1 MTKFNEFSLSNIFN
15 NTNNKRIFFNLTSIS
30 FSFDQINNI
39 IKTDFMIDFYDQNKD
54 IIIPS
59 DLALYNQL
67 HINCI
72 MIDLSNSAVITSLAN
87 IIDNKHF
94 ICTELFYKSQN
105 ILFQIEIYQNNKL
118 PKNKKFFLFSYKK
131 NYFYKLKNIINN
143 SLDCFKVNQDYEI
156 LNQAIHNINITYNNL
171 KLKESY
177 FLKPKCSTKFINLL
191 DNKWNF
197 INIYNYYFCICKGLL
212 CKYDEIPQKYKY
224 LFYLNVIDNNKN
236 LYNKT
241 DYLFGDFIYNE
252 FSEDDAFPIFE
263 KMIEQNL
270 PAHYLTQNKDIYNKY
285 CNLTKNCLTIIPVY
299 KNNEIIDGNFL
310 EKYLSMILKL
320 KATISGAEF
329 FYINNL
335 FYNIEYIT
343 HISIGHGISYF
354 KHFLY
359 ANNSYYGNKRYNKIL
374 IPSSKKLLSV
384 ATKYGWAYEDIIQF
398 NLPRWDKYNNSK
410 GSKEEFGINNYKKC
424 IFIMFTWRELQKNRS
439 ISNDYLKNILNL
451 IQNDILIKTTQKYN
465 ITLYFALHHRQYAYK
480 SNIINNKYIKYIN
493 EKQISN
499 ILSKV
504 HLVITDFSSIIFDMI
519 YRERPFIMYI
529 PDSNYTDNK
538 NNYIE
543 NYYKLIQ
550 ELKKGIIYFRNIYF
564 NINEAIK
571 KIIYYIKND
580 FRLDKNLKKFYKSF
594 CFKKEKSIPHFIE
607 YLKNIK

>member
-1 MTKFNEFSLSNIFN
+1 MEYTSLKGNDSELQNKAKGKEIKIHLNININKTIYFKKKVTKNFLLILIIFVINYLISNYSEEFNINLLNDNYPNLTKFNEFSLSNIFK

-299 KNNEIIDGNFL
+299 KNNEII
-310 EKYLSMILKL
+310 
-320 KATISGAEF
+320 
-329 FYINNL
+329 
-335 FYNIEYIT
+335 
-343 HISIGHGISYF
+343 
-354 KHFLY
+354 
-359 ANNSYYGNKRYNKIL
+359 
-374 IPSSKKLLSV
+374 
-384 ATKYGWAYEDIIQF
+384 
-398 NLPRWDKYNNSK
+398 
-410 GSKEEFGINNYKKC
+410 
-424 IFIMFTWRELQKNRS
+424 S
-439 ISNDYLKNILNL
+439 ISSRKTFYLWLNR
-451 IQNDILIKTTQKYN
+451 K
-465 ITLYFALHHRQYAYK
+465 
-480 SNIINNKYIKYIN
+480 
-493 EKQISN
+493 
-499 ILSKV
+499 
-504 HLVITDFSSIIFDMI
+504 
-519 YRERPFIMYI
+519 
-529 PDSNYTDNK
+529 
-538 NNYIE
+538 
-543 NYYKLIQ
+543 
-550 ELKKGIIYFRNIYF
+550 
-564 NINEAIK
+564 
-571 KIIYYIKND
+571 
-580 FRLDKNLKKFYKSF
+580 
-594 CFKKEKSIPHFIE
+594 
-607 YLKNIK
+607 